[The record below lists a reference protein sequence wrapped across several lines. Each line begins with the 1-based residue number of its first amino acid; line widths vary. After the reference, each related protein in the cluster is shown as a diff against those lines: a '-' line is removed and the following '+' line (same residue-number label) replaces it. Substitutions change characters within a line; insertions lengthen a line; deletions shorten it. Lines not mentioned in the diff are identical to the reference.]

1 MFKNWSKYD
10 EQVLI
15 GLYKRMYQ
23 ARTFE
28 ETLYFLFLQGKI
40 PGSLHQ
46 SQGQEAVSV
55 GVCSLL
61 NKDDVV
67 YSTHRPHSDYIAKG
81 ADMTRLIAE
90 ILGREGGC
98 CRGKGGSMHICDTS
112 VGAMPANAIVGGN
125 VPIAAGSALAF
136 KLMGNDRV
144 AVSFSGDG
152 ASNEGSWHEALN
164 LASLKNLPVLFVTIN
179 NQWASSTSF
188 NQSTRVECISARAA
202 AYGITGTT
210 ADGMDVLAVREAVEP
225 ALKKAREGK
234 GPTLLEF
241 MCYRFVGHSRSDP
254 ANYRS
259 KDELDEWKKKDPIKI
274 TREKLVESGV
284 LNEAGILKLEEGV
297 KAEIEASVEEAD
309 KSPKPQPE
317 ECLEDVYA

>member
-1 MFKNWSKYD
+1 MFENWKKYD
-10 EQVLI
+10 RETLA
-15 GLYKRMYQ
+15 GLYRKMFQ
-23 ARTFE
+23 ARLFE
-28 ETLYFLFLQGKI
+28 ETLYFLFLEGKI

-67 YSTHRPHSDYIAKG
+67 YSTHRPHSDYLAKG

-90 ILGREGGC
+90 ILGRRDGC
-98 CRGKGGSMHICDTS
+98 CKGKGGSMHICDVS

-136 KLMGNDRV
+136 KLKGSRQV
-144 AVSFSGDG
+144 AVSFTGDG
-152 ASNEGSWHEALN
+152 AANEGVWHEALN
-164 LASLKNLPVLFVTIN
+164 LAALYNLPVLFVTIN
-179 NQWASSTSF
+179 NQWASSTPF
-188 NQSTRVECISARAA
+188 KQSVRVEHISERAV
-202 AYGITGTT
+202 AYGMPGVT
-210 ADGMDVLAVREAVEP
+210 ADGMDVLAVREATEP
-225 ALKKAREGK
+225 ALERARSGK

-259 KDELDEWKKKDPIKI
+259 KEEVEAWKQRDPVAVTRAKLIASKLMNEKAVTEL
-274 TREKLVESGV
+274 ESH
-284 LNEAGILKLEEGV
+284 V
-297 KAEIEASVEEAD
+297 KAAIDAAVAEAD
-309 KSPKPQPE
+309 KSPLPAPE

>member
-1 MFKNWSKYD
+1 MFENWKKYD
-10 EQVLI
+10 QETLA
-15 GLYKRMYQ
+15 GLYRKMFQ
-23 ARTFE
+23 ARLFE
-28 ETLYFLFLQGKI
+28 ETLYFLFLEGKI

-61 NKDDVV
+61 DKDDVV
-67 YSTHRPHSDYIAKG
+67 YSTHRPHSDYLAKG

-90 ILGREGGC
+90 ILGRRDGC
-98 CRGKGGSMHICDTS
+98 CKGKGGSMHICDVS

-136 KLMGNDRV
+136 KLKGSRQV
-144 AVSFSGDG
+144 AVSFTGDG
-152 ASNEGSWHEALN
+152 AANEGVWHEALN
-164 LASLKNLPVLFVTIN
+164 LAALYDLPVLFVTIN
-179 NQWASSTSF
+179 NQWASSTPF
-188 NQSTRVECISARAA
+188 KQSVRVERISERAA
-202 AYGITGTT
+202 AYGMPGVT
-210 ADGMDVLAVREAVEP
+210 ADGMDVLAVREATEP
-225 ALKKAREGK
+225 ALKRARSGK

-259 KDELDEWKKKDPIKI
+259 KEEVEAWKQRDPVAVTRAKLIGSKLMNEKAVAEL
-274 TREKLVESGV
+274 
-284 LNEAGILKLEEGV
+284 EGQV
-297 KAEIEASVEEAD
+297 KAAIDAAVAEAD
-309 KSPKPQPE
+309 KSPLPAPE

>member
-1 MFKNWSKYD
+1 MFENWSKYD
-10 EQVLI
+10 KQTLT
-15 GLYKRMYQ
+15 GLYRKMYL

-28 ETLYFLFLQGKI
+28 ETLYFLFLEGKI

-61 NKDDVV
+61 NGDDVV

-81 ADMTRLIAE
+81 ANLTRLIAE

-98 CRGKGGSMHICDTS
+98 CRGKGGSMHICDLS
-112 VGAMPANAIVGGN
+112 AGAMPANAIVGGN

-136 KLMGNDRV
+136 KLMGSSRV

-164 LASLKNLPVLFVTIN
+164 LAALKNLPVLFVTIN
-179 NQWASSTSF
+179 NQWASSTPF
-188 NQSTRVECISARAA
+188 YQSTRIECLSDRAA
-202 AYGITGTT
+202 SYGIQGITS
-210 ADGMDVLAVREAVEP
+210 DGMDVLAVRDAVMP
-225 ALKKAREGK
+225 ALEKARAGK

-241 MCYRFVGHSRSDP
+241 MCYRLVGHSRSDP

-259 KDELDEWKKKDPIKI
+259 KEEVEEWKKKDPIKV
-274 TREKLVESGV
+274 TREKLVQSKLLSELEV
-284 LNEAGILKLEEGV
+284 TKLEKEV
-297 KAEIEASVEEAD
+297 KAEIDAAVEEAD

>member
-10 EQVLI
+10 P
-15 GLYKRMYQ
+15 GLLKELYQKMYK

-67 YSTHRPHSDYIAKG
+67 YSTHRPHSDYISKG
-81 ADMTRLIAE
+81 ADMTRVIAE

-136 KLMGNDRV
+136 KLMGGTRV

-164 LASLKNLPVLFVTIN
+164 LAALKNLPVLFVTIN
-179 NQWASSTSF
+179 NQWASSTPF
-188 NQSTRVECISARAA
+188 HQSTRVECISERAA
-202 AYGITGTT
+202 AYGIPGSTS
-210 ADGMDVLAVREAVEP
+210 DGMDVLAVREAVEP
-225 ALKKAREGK
+225 ALKRARSGK

-241 MCYRFVGHSRSDP
+241 MSYRFVGHSRSDP
-254 ANYRS
+254 ANYRA
-259 KDELDEWKKKDPIKI
+259 KEELEEWKKKDPIKV
-274 TREKLVESGV
+274 TREKLIESGV
-284 LNEAGILKLEEGV
+284 WDEKGVAKLEAKV
-297 KAEIEASVEEAD
+297 KAEIDAAVEEAD

>member
-1 MFKNWSKYD
+1 MFELWKDQDPEVLKKLYASMFKS
-10 EQVLI
+10 
-15 GLYKRMYQ
+15 
-23 ARTFE
+23 RTFE
-28 ETLYFLFLQGKI
+28 ETLYYLFLQGKV

-67 YSTHRPHSDYIAKG
+67 FSTHRPHSDYLAKG
-81 ADMTRLIAE
+81 ADMVKLIAE

-98 CRGKGGSMHICDTS
+98 SRGKGGSMHICDIS

-136 KLMGNDRV
+136 KLQGNKRI
-144 AVSFSGDG
+144 AVSFFGDG
-152 ASNEGSWHEALN
+152 ASNEGVWHEALN
-164 LASLKNLPVLFVTIN
+164 MAALFELPVLFVCIN
-179 NQWASSTSF
+179 NQYASSTTF
-188 NQSTRVECISARAA
+188 QQSVRIKHIADRAA
-202 AYGITGTT
+202 AYGFPGVT
-210 ADGMDVLAVREAVEP
+210 AEGMDVLAVREATKP
-225 ALKKAREGK
+225 AIERARAGK

-241 MCYRFVGHSRSDP
+241 NCYRMVGHSRSDP

-259 KDELDEWKKKDPIKI
+259 KEEVEEWKKKDPIKL
-274 TREKLVESGV
+274 TREKLVESKV
-284 LNEAGILKLEEGV
+284 LTQKGLEELEEKV
-297 KAEIEASVEEAD
+297 KKEIDDAVVLAD
-309 KSPKPQPE
+309 QSPKPAPE

>member
-1 MFKNWSKYD
+1 MFELWKDQDPEVLKKLYASMFKS
-10 EQVLI
+10 
-15 GLYKRMYQ
+15 
-23 ARTFE
+23 RTFE
-28 ETLYFLFLQGKI
+28 ETLYYLFLQGKV

-67 YSTHRPHSDYIAKG
+67 FSTHRPHSDYLAKG
-81 ADMTRLIAE
+81 ADMVKLIAE

-98 CRGKGGSMHICDTS
+98 SRGKGGSMHICDLS

-136 KLMGNDRV
+136 KLQGSKRI
-144 AVSFSGDG
+144 AVSFFGDG
-152 ASNEGSWHEALN
+152 AANEGVWHEALN
-164 LASLKNLPVLFVTIN
+164 MAALFELPVLFVCIN
-179 NQWASSTSF
+179 NQYASSTTF
-188 NQSTRVECISARAA
+188 QQSVRIQHIADRAA
-202 AYGITGTT
+202 AYGFPGVT
-210 ADGMDVLAVREAVEP
+210 AEGMDVLAVREATKP
-225 ALKKAREGK
+225 AIERARAGK

-241 MCYRFVGHSRSDP
+241 NCYRMVGHSRSDP

-259 KDELDEWKKKDPIKI
+259 WKKKDPIKLM
-274 TREKLVESGV
+274 REKLVESKV
-284 LNEAGILKLEEGV
+284 LNQKGLEELEEKV
-297 KAEIEASVEEAD
+297 KKEIDDAVAIAD
-309 KSPKPQPE
+309 QSPKPAPE

>member
-10 EQVLI
+10 PKLLME
-15 GLYKRMYQ
+15 LYQKMYK

-67 YSTHRPHSDYIAKG
+67 YSTHRPHSDYISKG
-81 ADMTRLIAE
+81 ADMTRVIAE

-136 KLMGNDRV
+136 KLMGSPRV

-164 LASLKNLPVLFVTIN
+164 LAALKNLPVLFVTIN

-188 NQSTRVECISARAA
+188 HQSTRVECISERAA
-202 AYGITGTT
+202 AYGISGTT
-210 ADGMDVLAVREAVEP
+210 SDGMDVLAVREAVAP
-225 ALKKAREGK
+225 ALKRARSGK

-241 MCYRFVGHSRSDP
+241 MSYRFVGHSRSDP
-254 ANYRS
+254 ANYRA
-259 KDELDEWKKKDPIKI
+259 KEELEEWKKKDPIKV
-274 TREKLVESGV
+274 TREKLIESGV
-284 LNEAGILKLEEGV
+284 TDEKGVAELEAKV
-297 KAEIEASVEEAD
+297 KAEIDAAVEEAD

>member
-1 MFKNWSKYD
+1 MFELWKDQDPEVLKKLYASMFKS
-10 EQVLI
+10 
-15 GLYKRMYQ
+15 
-23 ARTFE
+23 RTFE
-28 ETLYFLFLQGKI
+28 ETLYYLFLQGKV

-67 YSTHRPHSDYIAKG
+67 FSTHRPHSDYLAKG
-81 ADMTRLIAE
+81 ADMVKLIAE

-98 CRGKGGSMHICDTS
+98 SRGKGGSMHICDLS

-136 KLMGNDRV
+136 KLQGSKRI
-144 AVSFSGDG
+144 AVSFFGDG
-152 ASNEGSWHEALN
+152 AANEGVWHEALN
-164 LASLKNLPVLFVTIN
+164 MAALFELPVLFVCIN
-179 NQWASSTSF
+179 NQYASSTTF
-188 NQSTRVECISARAA
+188 QQSVRIQHIADRAA
-202 AYGITGTT
+202 AYGFPGVT
-210 ADGMDVLAVREAVEP
+210 AEGMDVLAVREATKP
-225 ALKKAREGK
+225 AIERARAGK

-241 MCYRFVGHSRSDP
+241 NCYRMVGHSRSDP

-259 KDELDEWKKKDPIKI
+259 KEEVEEWKKKDPIKLM
-274 TREKLVESGV
+274 REKLVESKV
-284 LNEAGILKLEEGV
+284 LNQKGLEELEEKV
-297 KAEIEASVEEAD
+297 KKEIDDAVAIAD
-309 KSPKPQPE
+309 QSPKPAPE

>member
-10 EQVLI
+10 NQVLV
-15 GLYKRMYQ
+15 GLYQKMYQ

-136 KLMGNDRV
+136 KLMGSDRV

-188 NQSTRVECISARAA
+188 HQSTRVECISDRAA

-259 KDELDEWKKKDPIKI
+259 KEELDEWKKKDPIKI

-284 LNEAGILKLEEGV
+284 LNEAGVIKLEERI
-297 KAEIEASVEEAD
+297 KTEIDAAVEEAD

>member
-1 MFKNWSKYD
+1 M
-10 EQVLI
+10 E
-15 GLYKRMYQ
+15 LYQKMYK

-61 NKDDVV
+61 NSDDVI
-67 YSTHRPHSDYIAKG
+67 YSTHRPHSDYISKG
-81 ADMTRLIAE
+81 ADMTRVIAE

-112 VGAMPANAIVGGN
+112 IGAMPANAIVGGN
-125 VPIAAGSALAF
+125 VPIATGSALAF
-136 KLMGNDRV
+136 KLMGGTRV

-164 LASLKNLPVLFVTIN
+164 LAALRNLPVLFVTIN

-188 NQSTRVECISARAA
+188 HQSTRVECISERAA
-202 AYGITGTT
+202 AYGIPGTT
-210 ADGMDVLAVREAVEP
+210 SDGMDVLAVREAVEP
-225 ALKKAREGK
+225 ALKRARSGK

-241 MCYRFVGHSRSDP
+241 MSYRFVGHSRSDP
-254 ANYRS
+254 ANYRA
-259 KDELDEWKKKDPIKI
+259 KEELDEWKKKDPIKV
-274 TREKLVESGV
+274 TREKMIESGV
-284 LNEAGILKLEEGV
+284 LDEKGVAKLEEKI
-297 KAEIEASVEEAD
+297 KAEIDAAVEEAD